1 MSESDIK
8 GNMLIIRSVLDQP
21 KMSEAD
27 LKMIALAALTM
38 LECLLIDI
46 NKVAEAAT
54 FLALELQ
61 RENASP

>member
-1 MSESDIK
+1 MSETNIK
-8 GNMLIIRSVLDQP
+8 EHMAIIRKVLDTP
-21 KMSEAD
+21 KATDAD
-27 LKMIALAALTM
+27 MKIIALAALAM

-61 RENASP
+61 RENSA